1 MELVLKLENFE
12 GPLDLLLHLIEK
24 KKLNIADIKISQII
38 DEYLNY
44 IERAKADKLEI
55 KIEFLEIASE
65 LLEIKVLAI
74 LSAEEKKEKEKKLKQ
89 RWEADKVIKEIAKA
103 ISDIECED
111 NISYSR
117 KEGKKVIKTIPKEY
131 DLRNL
136 KIQDVFTS
144 FMKYL
149 PKDEEMI
156 QIEIEKKYSL
166 LEEMDKIK
174 ISLFSSDKTVTEL
187 FSKAENRTHLVYM
200 FLAILDLYREGF
212 IDLEGERMTLL
223 RRNSEV

>member
-89 RWEADKVIKEIAKA
+89 RLEAYKVIKEIAKA
-103 ISDIECED
+103 ISDIECEY